1 MYAGPSASRG
11 KSKKST
17 REDAAAVGEGKK
29 KLQRETKAQR
39 KAGGVSRGRNYDV
52 EELGGFYGR
61 GDADIAVASDGEPSA
76 AEEESDSSSAAE
88 MVADAA
94 PIAAAAERPKVF
106 FTPPARSDESGDD
119 ELREIEDGLREEL
132 RAIATDP
139 GMPLDEQKRCVKQ
152 LMAQWHP
159 DKNRHM
165 HAAATRIFQFI
176 QAEVNTILAEL
187 SRASDGLEKK
197 QAEREARQAQRAAEK
212 SAMASAVQAARKD
225 KQATKT
231 EKKTRRKQAT
241 EDDEEEIDEKPS
253 TVEVEEKA
261 QEWSLVIGHGPATTT
276 HLRPYPRSHFS
287 LVATPVESRGAEI
300 LVFGGEAY
308 DGKELTFYS
317 DLYRLNL
324 SCAEADRV
332 LPWEKLY
339 SSVPTIPGPAA
350 RSSHQAVLWEKF
362 VYVFGGE
369 WSSRDQKRYRQFN
382 DLWRF
387 DCTAGPGAR
396 WEMIEADSAPT
407 PRSGHRMAAT
417 PGGYAVLFGG
427 FNEDKRRRATYLDDL
442 HVLHLAN
449 RSWHVVPV
457 VDDRRI
463 RPHAR
468 AGHLFWVAAG
478 VAHVFGGTRP
488 KKKGGDDLEILDDLW
503 RCQVDSGGG
512 SGRARWEKLS
522 PQGEGPGRR
531 SGMCHCATGPSSPG
545 CRLVFGG
552 VVDLHVLAGSTV
564 GAKGQA
570 QPKARDVSLF
580 HGDLF
585 LLNCDVGNG
594 ASPMWTR
601 LWPRPGTAPVP
612 EMDPSKLPQ
621 NLLAKGGG
629 ADAQALV
636 LFGGV
641 AAASCTTERTAAPR
655 GRIAAGCV
663 VSGGA
668 LWIFGGSCEA
678 GPRQEVTLD
687 DMWKLE
693 LMQHPEDRGTV
704 TCREAWECISP
715 LSERATVWFD
725 DSDDSSS
732 EDEEAEQ
739 EEQRK
744 HKGEAIL
751 PVSNAGGGVLSKKQ
765 QKEANHKARM
775 EVKREKELEKCEE
788 KLDKKALK
796 IQKQREQALAK
807 AKTGR

>member
-17 REDAAAVGEGKK
+17 REDAVAVGDGKK

-61 GDADIAVASDGEPSA
+61 GDGDIAVASDRESSA
-76 AEEESDSSSAAE
+76 AEEASDSSSAAE
-88 MVADAA
+88 AVPDAA
-94 PIAAAAERPKVF
+94 PAAGAARSKVLF
-106 FTPPARSDESGDD
+106 APPARSNDDGGDD

-176 QAEVNTILAEL
+176 QTEVNTILAEL
-187 SRASDGLEKK
+187 SRASDGLAKK
-197 QAEREARQAQRAAEK
+197 QAEKEARQAQRAAEK
-212 SAMASAVQAARKD
+212 SAMASAVQAARKE
-225 KQATKT
+225 KQALKAD
-231 EKKTRRKQAT
+231 KKSRHKQAAD
-241 EDDEEEIDEKPS
+241 DDEEPE
-253 TVEVEEKA
+253 VAVQVEEKA

-287 LVATPVESRGAEI
+287 LASTPVQARGEEI

-317 DLYRLNL
+317 DLYRMNL
-324 SCAEADRV
+324 SSAEPDRV

-339 SSVPTIPGPAA
+339 SSVPMIPGPAA
-350 RSSHQAVLWEKF
+350 RSSHQAVVWDKF
-362 VYVFGGE
+362 LYVFGGE

-396 WEMIEADSAPT
+396 WELIEAEGAPCA
-407 PRSGHRMAAT
+407 RSGHRMASA
-417 PGGYAVLFGG
+417 PGGHAVLFGG
-427 FNEDKRRRATYLDDL
+427 FSEDKRRRATYLDDL
-442 HVLHLAN
+442 HALQLSNH
-449 RSWHVVPV
+449 SWHVVPI
-457 VDDRRI
+457 VDDKRV

-468 AGHLFWVAAG
+468 AGHLLWVAGGTAY
-478 VAHVFGGTRP
+478 VLGGTRP
-488 KKKGGDDLEILDDLW
+488 KKKGGDDLEILEDLW
-503 RCQVDSGGG
+503 RCRMDSV
-512 SGRARWEKLS
+512 RARWEKLS
-522 PQGEGPGRR
+522 PQGEGPGKR
-531 SGMCHCATGPSSPG
+531 SGMCQCASGASSPG

-552 VVDLHVLAGSTV
+552 VVDLHVPAGSTV
-564 GAKGQA
+564 ASKGQP
-570 QPKARDVSLF
+570 QSKARDVSLF

-585 LLNCDVGNG
+585 LLNCDAGDG
-594 ASPMWTR
+594 TSPVWSR
-601 LWPRPGTAPVP
+601 LWPKPGTGPVP
-612 EMDPSKLPQ
+612 EMDASKLPQ
-621 NLLAKGGG
+621 NLLSKGGG
-629 ADAQALV
+629 ADAHALV
-636 LFGGV
+636 LFGGA
-641 AAASCTTERTAAPR
+641 AAASCTTERTSAPR
-655 GRIAAGCV
+655 GRIAASCV

-668 LWIFGGSCEA
+668 FWIFGGSCEA

-687 DMWKLE
+687 DMWRLE
-693 LMQHPEDRGTV
+693 LVQHPEERGTV

-732 EDEEAEQ
+732 DEEAEQ
-739 EEQRK
+739 EELRK
-744 HKGEAIL
+744 QAGQAIL
-751 PVSNAGGGVLSKKQ
+751 PANNAGGGVLSKKQ
-765 QKEANHKARM
+765 QKEANHQARM
-775 EVKREKELEKCEE
+775 EAKRDKEREKCEE
-788 KLDKKALK
+788 KLDKRALK

-807 AKTGR
+807 GKAG